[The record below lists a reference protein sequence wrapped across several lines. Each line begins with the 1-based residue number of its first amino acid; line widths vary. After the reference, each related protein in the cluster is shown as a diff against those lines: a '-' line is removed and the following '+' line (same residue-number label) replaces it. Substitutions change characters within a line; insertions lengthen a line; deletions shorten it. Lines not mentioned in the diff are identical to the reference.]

1 MSMMNTFRSTEI
13 RARSVRAKSGAAAL
27 LALAIATGC
36 ALASCSP
43 ENLVGNAPLP
53 PDVPDPAQTHTAAGA
68 LEAYRGALLLFRSAV
83 GGDGNSMVPIS
94 GLLTDELRAGDLGQ
108 QGNISDGMRVD
119 SRFLPEYSGSGD
131 DNNTP
136 SIVRITYELLQKSRG
151 QSHESRGALIAYP
164 PAGSADLQGHL
175 DAIEA
180 YSDVYLADL
189 FCSGIPLSTLDF
201 GKDFTYQ
208 AGSST
213 EQVYQKAVSLFDSA
227 MTLAVDSERV
237 LNLARVGKG
246 RALLALGNY
255 ADAAATVASVPD
267 GYQYVLLYD
276 QTPSPSTGQT
286 DFYLNRSFVF
296 ADFNPSAGAI
306 GTQITMVD
314 REGANGLPFISSN
327 DPRSA
332 WVDDGTNQYGRPK
345 IHPAKYS
352 TLGDGPLVIASGVEA
367 RLIQAEAALKV
378 GGASWLTM
386 LNTLRTDGTFDTQ
399 QDTIDPLKTD
409 TLWHAGTGGV
419 AGLKPL
425 PDPVGADAQVDLL
438 FSERAYWLFITGTR
452 QGDLRR
458 LIRQYGR
465 QSNHV
470 YPIGTY
476 PGAFNTYGNDIT
488 APITGEERISNP
500 LYTGCAG
507 RGA

>member
-1 MSMMNTFRSTEI
+1 MSILNAFRSNT
-13 RARSVRAKSGAAAL
+13 KGGAAAV
-27 LALAIATGC
+27 LALAIAAGC

-43 ENLVGNAPLP
+43 ENLVGNAQLP
-53 PDVPDPAQTHTAAGA
+53 PDVPDPGQTHTAAGA
-68 LEAYRGALLLFRSAV
+68 VEAYRGALLLFRSAV
-83 GGDGNSMVPIS
+83 GGDPNSMVPVS
-94 GLLTDELRAGDLGQ
+94 GLLADELRAGDLGQ

-119 SRFLPEYSGSGD
+119 SRFMPEYSGSGD
-131 DNNTP
+131 DIVTP
-136 SIVRITYELLQKSRG
+136 NPARVAYELLQKARG

-208 AGSST
+208 PGSST
-213 EQVYQKAVSLFDSA
+213 EQVYQKAVALFDSA
-227 MTLAVDSERV
+227 LTLAVDSERV

-255 ADAAATVASVPD
+255 ADAATAVASVPD
-267 GYQYVLLYD
+267 EFQYVLHYD
-276 QTPSPSTGQT
+276 QTASPGPN
-286 DFYLNRSFVF
+286 DGNLNRSFAF
-296 ADFNPSAGAI
+296 ADFDRFSGATGI
-306 GTQITMVD
+306 PLTMVD
-314 REGANGLPFISSN
+314 RDGENGLPFMSSN

-332 WVDDGTNQYGRPK
+332 WVDDGTNQFGRPQ

-352 TLGDGPLVIASGVEA
+352 IAGDGPLVIASGVEA
-367 RLIQAEAALKV
+367 RLIQAEAALKA
-378 GGASWLTM
+378 GSGSWLTT
-386 LNTLRTDGTFDTQ
+386 LNTLRTDGTYDTQ
-399 QDTIDPLKTD
+399 PDSVDSSKTD

-425 PDPVGADAQVDLL
+425 SDPGDANAQVDLL
-438 FSERAYWLFITGTR
+438 FSERGFWLFLTGSR

-458 LIRQYGR
+458 LIRQYSR

-470 YPIGTY
+470 YPTGTY
-476 PGAFNTYGNDIT
+476 PGAYNTYGNDVT
-488 APITGEERISNP
+488 APIEGAERISNP
-500 LYTGCAG
+500 LFTGCAG